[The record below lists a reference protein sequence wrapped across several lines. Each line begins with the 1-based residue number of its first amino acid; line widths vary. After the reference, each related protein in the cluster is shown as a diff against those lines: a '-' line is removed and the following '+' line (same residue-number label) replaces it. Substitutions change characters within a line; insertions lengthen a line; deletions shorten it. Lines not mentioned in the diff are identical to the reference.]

1 MDSGTASTGACKSAP
16 NVPSVCYHH
25 WRLYHATTPPPLYLT
40 CSRGQSGMG
49 DLCGLDLGGVYSE
62 LASSTGGGGSST
74 RSTVTAPMSGCST
87 GGG

>member
-1 MDSGTASTGACKSAP
+1 MLQMCPVCVTIIGDS
-16 NVPSVCYHH
+16 
-25 WRLYHATTPPPLYLT
+25 TTPPLPPPLYLT